1 MAKWEKL
8 GTRGKVS
15 DRRGVSGGVAAGG
28 IGTVILLMGVTYLMG
43 GSPVDVLLQTDPSV
57 FTQQS
62 AQEDLSEFAG
72 EDEYEIFTSTV
83 LGSNNVYWEQTL
95 AESGILYTE
104 PSLVLFR
111 DSTNSACG
119 GAQSYIGPHYCPADQ
134 TIYLDETFFAEL
146 QGRLGATGGDVAEAY
161 VISHEVG
168 HHVQNILDILSGRQT
183 NQDSVRVE
191 LQADCFAGLWASSLK
206 GQGVFEKNEIL
217 EAMDAA
223 AAVGDDRIQQ
233 KTSGEINSESWTHGS
248 SDQRVAAFTT
258 GYDTGDLALCVE

>member
-15 DRRGVSGGVAAGG
+15 DRRGVSGGVVGGG
-28 IGTVILLMGVTYLMG
+28 IGTVLLLMGVTYLMG
-43 GSPVDVLLQTDPSV
+43 GNPLSVLLQTDPAV

-62 AQEDLSEFAG
+62 NQVDSGEFAG
-72 EDEYEIFTSTV
+72 EDAYEVFASTV
-83 LGSNNVYWEQTL
+83 LGSNNMYWEQVL
-95 AESGILYTE
+95 AESGIVYVE
-104 PSLVLFR
+104 PLLVLFR
-111 DSTNSACG
+111 NSTNSACG
-119 GAQSYIGPHYCPADQ
+119 GAQSYVGPHYCPSDQ

-146 QGRLGATGGDVAEAY
+146 QSRLGATGGDVAEAY

-168 HHVQNILDILSGRQT
+168 HHVQNILNVLGGRNT
-183 NQDSVRVE
+183 NQDSVKVE

-223 AAVGDDRIQQ
+223 AAVGDDRIQ
-233 KTSGEINSESWTHGS
+233 KRTSGEVNSESWTHGS
-248 SDQRVAAFTT
+248 SKQRVDAFTS
-258 GYDTGDLALCVE
+258 GYDSGDFAVCVE